1 MYEIER
7 KRGSGVERGKEIT
20 KKKKKIETEGGIVW
34 KRKNQRQE
42 KENATQ
48 SYRERD

>member
-20 KKKKKIETEGGIVW
+20 KKKKKKKKKIETEGEIVW
-34 KRKNQRQE
+34 KR
-42 KENATQ
+42 EN
-48 SYRERD
+48 

>member
-20 KKKKKIETEGGIVW
+20 KKKKKKKKIETEGEILW
-34 KRKNQRQE
+34 KR
-42 KENATQ
+42 EN
-48 SYRERD
+48 